1 MVRPHVLVLN
11 GSIRGADGNTGWLVE
26 EAVRRLDDR
35 ASAEIIHLADLHDDV
50 DGIVDRLRTASA
62 FLVGTGVYWH
72 AWGSPLQRFLEVVTP
87 FENTDAFFAKPVG
100 ALITMDSVG
109 GSELC
114 ARLLGV
120 IGSLGCLVP
129 PCSSLVLGRVAME
142 AAAVVPR
149 RGEHDPNDDVWQLM
163 DLDVVLHNLLAP
175 LTGEAYRRWELRPLI
190 APRGAYPASGR
201 LELGSPRFLPPEPVS
216 ED

>member
-1 MVRPHVLVLN
+1 MRPHVLLLN
-11 GSIRGADGNTGWLVE
+11 GSIRGAVGNTGWLVE
-26 EAVRRLDDR
+26 EAARRLEDR
-35 ASAEIIHLADLHDDV
+35 ATTEIIHLADLDDDI
-50 DGIVDRLRTASA
+50 DGMVGRLRTASA
-62 FLVGTGVYWH
+62 FLVATGVYWH

-109 GSELC
+109 GAELC

-120 IGSLGCLVP
+120 FGSLGCLVP

-142 AAAVVPR
+142 AAANVPR
-149 RGEHDPNDDVWQLM
+149 RGDHDPNDDVWQLT

-175 LTGEAYRRWELRPLI
+175 RTGEAYRPWDFRPLI
-190 APRGAYPASGR
+190 APRGAYPSSGR
-201 LELGSPRFLPPEPVS
+201 LELGSPRFLPPVT
-216 ED
+216 D